1 MPEKYLI
8 HYGIKGM
15 KWGKRR
21 FQNKD
26 GSLTPAGRTRYGDD
40 RFSGEDSGGSKAS
53 YTNSTRQF
61 GMHQGHV
68 RRGAYNNYAAGQHVK
83 GVQTA
88 PKDKSY
94 KYASSD
100 NIKYNDKQDH
110 SKEQPYY
117 DYYRQQEANVN
128 AVFDRQDKNFSSTT
142 VKKQQS
148 DRPRQAP
155 GSETAH
161 NTANPRDIQYRTNPE
176 RYGTFERGTHHGSYM
191 NVTGLFNDRNGRYER
206 DWESQ
211 KKRGLSS
218 SKSGI
223 ADTHAMYEK
232 LALQGYTHM
241 PFTPY
246 ADGQNYKIQGSGGEL
261 YRDTVTGKQI
271 MVPYGNNQRDNSG
284 SSSENN
290 PARYGNFEQQRKDAA
305 NDTGY
310 SMVRSYH
317 GGKDGYSGAFYKE
330 GKYRVPAMSSRN
342 NLGRGGEVYVNNR
355 TGKETLLKP
364 YGENGSRW
372 TGKET
377 SASSSRNNPARYG
390 NFEQQKRDA
399 ARASKSKAGTKKSS
413 LTTKAKQTI
422 SQATQQASQ
431 SVQKASDWLKKLFGK
446 K

>member
-40 RFSGEDSGGSKAS
+40 GDDKPHGDLGLKNRARYKPDPKHGYKIDNRVVSFMGSNRQNARSGAQNGHPAMNSAMKDPKGPGYNPGGGGYQSL
-53 YTNSTRQF
+53 Y
-61 GMHQGHV
+61 
-68 RRGAYNNYAAGQHVK
+68 
-83 GVQTA
+83 
-88 PKDKSY
+88 
-94 KYASSD
+94 SD
-100 NIKYNDKQDH
+100 
-110 SKEQPYY
+110 
-117 DYYRQQEANVN
+117 YRKTDPNKKLSE
-128 AVFDRQDKNFSSTT
+128 QDKNFMSST

-148 DRPRQAP
+148 DRSRQAP
-155 GSETAH
+155 GSETVH

-176 RYGTFERGTHHGSYM
+176 RYGTFERGTNKGSYRD
-191 NVTGLFNDRNGRYER
+191 VTGLFNDRNGRYER
-206 DWESQ
+206 DWASEE
-211 KKRGLSS
+211 KRGLDP
-218 SKSGI
+218 SKSGL
-223 ADTHAMYEK
+223 ADEHERNKRLRAAGVYV
-232 LALQGYTHM
+232 LSSY
-241 PFTPY
+241 TPY
-246 ADGQNYKIQGSGGEL
+246 VKGTKIVGSGGEL

-271 MVPYGNNQRDNSG
+271 MVPYGNNKRDNSG

-290 PARYGNFEQQRKDAA
+290 PARYGTNPRPMDEEGYNIRK
-305 NDTGY
+305 
-310 SMVRSYH
+310 
-317 GGKDGYSGAFYKE
+317 KYSGAFYKE
-330 GKYRVPAMSSRN
+330 GKYRVPALDASN